1 MNLRI
6 ISWNVR
12 GLNDNEKRL
21 RVRNIIKTW
30 KAVIVCLQETK
41 LELITRRV
49 IHRIWDEL
57 AGIRIWWNVPWC
69 AGGDF
74 M

>member
-30 KAVIVCLQETK
+30 KANIVCLQETK

-49 IHRIWDEL
+49 IHSLRLDT
-57 AGIRIWWNVPWC
+57 NYK
-69 AGGDF
+69 
-74 M
+74 